1 MSASNKKSSAAKSRD
16 PLQKPW
22 QRQTKAKAAV
32 SQSATVGV
40 SSPKVAAKETA
51 KAPRQEESK
60 VYGENACR
68 ELFRQR
74 PEAIIRLYI
83 NSELA
88 PRFADLM
95 KYLAQQKRAYHLVDD
110 TELEKVAG
118 SQHHGGIVLLVKRKP
133 MALTSGGLVLCMRG
147 GEVAGT
153 EAIKTMATDDRARL
167 PMCEAARYQ

>member
-40 SSPKVAAKETA
+40 GLPKVAAKETA

-83 NSELA
+83 SPFLIS
-88 PRFADLM
+88 L
-95 KYLAQQKRAYHLVDD
+95 
-110 TELEKVAG
+110 G
-118 SQHHGGIVLLVKRKP
+118 SKLLLRSLGVSSSLSP
-133 MALTSGGLVLCMRG
+133 
-147 GEVAGT
+147 
-153 EAIKTMATDDRARL
+153 
-167 PMCEAARYQ
+167 